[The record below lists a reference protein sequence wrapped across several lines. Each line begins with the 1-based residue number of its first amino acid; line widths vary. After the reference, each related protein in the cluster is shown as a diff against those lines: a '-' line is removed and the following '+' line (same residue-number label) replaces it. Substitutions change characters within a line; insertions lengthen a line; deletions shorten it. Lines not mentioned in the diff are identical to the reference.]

1 MAEND
6 VRVTGIDDRA
16 KQTLSEFGW
25 ATEATLAKLASN
37 SQISVR
43 LLQQIA
49 RSKGA
54 SDAAVANMQKAA
66 EQVSKVAENG
76 AKKLETTLGD
86 ISKNTRQSAENA
98 IDQIGKLGTKGAAN
112 IGDAAGKT
120 SAMLSKMTQGI
131 KGLFTGPEKQ
141 FESVISDFGSGI
153 KSWASSFQPSGILG
167 KAVTAAVG
175 IFGSLVSVIGSAV
188 ERLREMNTM
197 VRTLYASGIQPAGG
211 FERLAQTAIATGLTM
226 QDLAK
231 TMTNFGAVAANLGT
245 KRMMALQTQIAKQTR
260 LGADFMMNQQE
271 LQEAFGES
279 MEMMRISNELSTA
292 TNDEIVARSTRT
304 INMFNDLSQATGKN
318 REELRKATAELMK
331 STKQF
336 GLMRSAGK
344 GSGEAIQGL
353 MASLTAEFGSSAGQL
368 ADMVE
373 GMFMGGPALVDEAM
387 RPLLAIVPG
396 FSNELEQVTQG
407 IRSGVLDPKQAA
419 TKISDV
425 IDRIDEGSLRTLR
438 AANPALYS
446 TIRQMQLNSQ
456 QARAA
461 RDKDATTSKEEIEAR
476 EKELEAQKA
485 RQAAFNE
492 MDKAMTGL
500 RTAFNMFLAKAVE
513 PLMPV
518 FRKLATMVSSLTEKF
533 SNSLSRFFNS
543 INWDEKTKAI
553 GDWLDALDPDKIIA
567 DISSFLTGVKDATV
581 GIFGFLNRIR
591 EFLGIDTT
599 TAIISLLS
607 IGAGGLLVS
616 TLTSAAVM
624 AGIAKLM
631 SSFGGNRGQS
641 PANPI
646 YVQDIAGSGRGVPP
660 TGTGD
665 RGGRQQGGG
674 RGRTPP
680 AQGGGRAGMMA
691 KLLSVVGAGANVAD
705 ISGAAAGGAQGGG
718 TMSNVVNTGLNVASA
733 LGFAAR
739 LVPSLAAMAGDTAL
753 GALGVGS
760 AEIDESQDEKNWQAM
775 SSIEKLQSGT
785 AQVIENIGS
794 MFGLSNMVNQAR
806 AERIKSETEYLKL
819 RGRLPASGETQS
831 PIDIREIEATM
842 QPLQDQ
848 TVKDLNEEFSNANAA
863 NADAMNRLLEAINNQ
878 LAVQRET
885 NDRLEDGFRRLQ
897 SAVEDTGPR
906 M

>member
-6 VRVTGIDDRA
+6 VRVVGIDDRA
-16 KQTLSEFGW
+16 KQTLGEFGW
-25 ATEATLAKLASN
+25 ATEATLSKLAGN

-76 AKKLETTLGD
+76 AKKLDTTLGS
-86 ISKNTRQSAENA
+86 ISKNTSQSAENA
-98 IDQIGKLGTKGAAN
+98 IDQIGKLGTKSAAQ

-120 SAMLSKMTQGI
+120 SVLMNKMTNGI

-141 FESVISDFGSGI
+141 FESVISDIGSGI
-153 KSWASSFQPSGILG
+153 KSWSNSFQPSGLLG
-167 KAVTAAVG
+167 KVVTAAVG
-175 IFGSLVSVIGSAV
+175 IFGSLISVIGSAV

-226 QDLAK
+226 QDLTK

-271 LQEAFGES
+271 LQEAFGNS
-279 MEMMRISNELSTA
+279 MEMMRVSNELSTA

-304 INMFNDLSQATGKN
+304 ITMFNDLSQATGKH
-318 REELRKATAELMK
+318 REELRKDTAELMK

-373 GMFMGGPALVDEAM
+373 GMFIGGPALVDEAM

-407 IRSGVLDPKQAA
+407 IRAGVLDPKQAA

-438 AANPALYS
+438 AANPVLYS

-461 RDKDATTSKEEIEAR
+461 RDKDAALSQEERDER

-567 DISSFLTGVKDATV
+567 DITSFLTGVKDTTV

-607 IGAGGLLVS
+607 IGAGGLLIS

-646 YVQDIAGSGRGVPP
+646 YVQDIAGSGRGGPP

-665 RGGRQQGGG
+665 RGGRQQDGG
-674 RGRTPP
+674 RGRTPAP
-680 AQGGGRAGMMA
+680 QGGGRAGMMA

-705 ISGAAAGGAQGGG
+705 IAGTAAGGAQGGG
-718 TMSNVVNTGLNVASA
+718 TMNNVVSTGLNVASA

-753 GALGVGS
+753 GALGVGA

-775 SSIEKLQSGT
+775 SNIEKLQSGT
-785 AQVIENIGS
+785 AQVIENIGA

-819 RGRLPASGETQS
+819 RGRLPASGETQP
-831 PIDIREIEATM
+831 PIDIREIESTM

-878 LAVQRET
+878 LVVQRET